1 MVLVV
6 LCLTANANLMIV
18 NGLDGIVKG
27 YNAAIGLNVLS
38 LHLSAFGKP
47 LKFIESTLGL
57 NDTSG
62 FDLY

>member
-1 MVLVV
+1 
-6 LCLTANANLMIV
+6 MIV

-47 LKFIESTLGL
+47 LKFIESTLVL